1 MPVSRSITLTWASS
15 HYIYQRHDGVR
26 VRIDVTCSEN
36 IDAEI
41 FAYRMLP
48 TDPTTGEKAGF
59 FSHVCSPPDMV
70 EWPKNAIDP
79 MSSPQWFRLSFV
91 DVLVRSVYEAEEFV
105 RLVKEDVARL
115 KATFDNMGILTGE
128 TTITY
133 GTGCV
138 EDVVPPDDS
147 SSAEGSESWAVDS
160 AQIDAAAGGL
170 TFATQGTWEIVSSGP
185 ATPPETPTSL
195 ARVTLLPG
203 TSSYVLQISGF
214 DLSALDPLS
223 EITGVTATIRLRDAT
238 DGDESLGSIGL
249 DSLGV
254 INGPQL
260 AAIRLFAAGYSSD
273 SIASNEEII
282 GPEWDTLEAGASD
295 DTWGLPL
302 LTVGD
307 LQLYGIAL
315 ILSVYVPF
323 DGRESTV
330 EVDGAS
336 LLLTIRTLV

>member
-1 MPVSRSITLTWASS
+1 M
-15 HYIYQRHDGVR
+15 
-26 VRIDVTCSEN
+26 
-36 IDAEI
+36 
-41 FAYRMLP
+41 
-48 TDPTTGEKAGF
+48 
-59 FSHVCSPPDMV
+59 
-70 EWPKNAIDP
+70 
-79 MSSPQWFRLSFV
+79 
-91 DVLVRSVYEAEEFV
+91 
-105 RLVKEDVARL
+105 
-115 KATFDNMGILTGE
+115 
-128 TTITY
+128 
-133 GTGCV
+133 
-138 EDVVPPDDS
+138 
-147 SSAEGSESWAVDS
+147 
-160 AQIDAAAGGL
+160 
-170 TFATQGTWEIVSSGP
+170 
-185 ATPPETPTSL
+185 
-195 ARVTLLPG
+195 
-203 TSSYVLQISGF
+203 
-214 DLSALDPLS
+214 
-223 EITGVTATIRLRDAT
+223 
-238 DGDESLGSIGL
+238 